1 MTQLLLDGEEIRCK
15 ALKITANL
23 RIEADDLS
31 GQTSNTE
38 TAHKGFKPKTLT
50 VTLTIP
56 YVDHQW
62 LRDLMR
68 LAEATE
74 DGGQLKTYRVV
85 NDTAAAFG
93 MRQVQFSE
101 GVSAREDDIL
111 KCWRVQFS
119 LAEKKSNPEKVEKRR
134 SKNGVQSQ
142 SGTGSA
148 VGGSSGTS
156 GAGGESGV
164 GQGLTGFEAT
174 LKKVDDW
181 LGSAS

>member
-1 MTQLLLDGEEIRCK
+1 MSLLLLDGQPVEGK
-15 ALKITANL
+15 SMKVTGNL
-23 RIEADDLS
+23 RIEAEDMS

-56 YVDHQW
+56 YVNGPW

-74 DGGQLKTYRVV
+74 SGGQLKTYRVV
-85 NDTAAAFG
+85 NDTAEAFG
-93 MRQVQFSE
+93 MRQVQFAE
-101 GVSAREDDIL
+101 GVSAREDDTL
-111 KCWRVQFS
+111 ACWRVQFG
-119 LAEKKSNPEKVEKRR
+119 LTEKKSNPEKVEKRR
-134 SKNGVQSQ
+134 EKKDVNAQ
-142 SGTGSA
+142 SGTGSG
-148 VGGSSGTS
+148 VGGSG
-156 GAGGESGV
+156 GDAGEDGK

-181 LGSAS
+181 LGAGQ

>member
-1 MTQLLLDGEEIRCK
+1 MLLLLDGEAVK
-15 ALKITANL
+15 GKTLKITADM

-56 YVDHQW
+56 YVNAAW

-74 DGGQLKTYRVV
+74 SGGQLKTYRVV
-85 NDTAAAFG
+85 NDSAAAFG
-93 MRQVQFSE
+93 IRQVQFSD
-101 GVSAREDDIL
+101 GVSAREDDNL
-111 KCWRVQFS
+111 ACWRIQFS
-119 LAEKKSNPEKVEKRR
+119 LQEKKSNPEKVEKRR
-134 SKNGVQSQ
+134 DKSKVAAQG
-142 SGTGSA
+142 GTGSA
-148 VGGSSGTS
+148 VGGSGGSAAGGDG
-156 GAGGESGV
+156 GAG
-164 GQGLTGFEAT
+164 QPGLSGFEET

-181 LGSAS
+181 LGTGS